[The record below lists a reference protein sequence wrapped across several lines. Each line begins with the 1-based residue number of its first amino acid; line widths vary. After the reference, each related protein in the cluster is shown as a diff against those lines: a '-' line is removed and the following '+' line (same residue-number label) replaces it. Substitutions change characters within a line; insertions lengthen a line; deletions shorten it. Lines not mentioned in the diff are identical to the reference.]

1 MSDATVHHFFFCK
14 NIPHLKI
21 TYKNEIK
28 NSRFKLSLHQMKIV
42 KLTTLLLALSLTAI
56 AQTPIAK
63 LQDAYQ
69 NLVNDEQAKYAITSL
84 CVLDAKSGKII
95 FAKNE
100 NIGLAPASTL
110 KTITAATAFSVL
122 GKDFKYQTTL
132 GYSGKITN
140 GVLQGDL
147 IITGTGDP
155 ALGSWRYEQSKE
167 NNVLNAWLNAIK
179 AAGIKKIEGSIIGDD
194 SLFGTQSLPEGWIWQ
209 DIGNYYGAG
218 TSALSWRENQFDVHL
233 KPGKSINDPITIVKT
248 VPAMPY
254 LSFINELKTG
264 TNGSGDNAYAFLPP
278 YTNLAYL
285 RGTWG
290 AGINKSGISLA
301 LPDPAYEAAFR
312 LQDTLQR
319 LGFNI
324 TGQPSTARRLSSES
338 KTIPKITQQLNVITS
353 PSLSEIVYWFN
364 KKSIN
369 LYGEQLL
376 KTIAWKLDKTPS
388 TTNGSTALINFWANK
403 GIDKKALNI
412 LDGSGL
418 SPATRVTTLAMA
430 SILFQAQKED
440 WFAAYYNS
448 FPENNGMKLKSGS
461 INDVSAYAGYY
472 TDKNGNK
479 YIAVININNYNGSGI
494 SKKLFKVLD
503 ALK

>member
-1 MSDATVHHFFFCK
+1 
-14 NIPHLKI
+14 
-21 TYKNEIK
+21 
-28 NSRFKLSLHQMKIV
+28 MKKYFIV
-42 KLTTLLLALSLTAI
+42 LLLVVPLFVKPQSKAE
-56 AQTPIAK
+56 K
-63 LQDAYQ
+63 LRAAYQ
-69 NLVNDEQAKYAITSL
+69 NFANDDQAKYAITSV
-84 CVLDAKSGKII
+84 CVLDAQTGKII

-100 NIGLAPASTL
+100 NIGLATASTL
-110 KTITAATAFSVL
+110 KTITSATAFSVL

-132 GYSGKITN
+132 GYSGEITN
-140 GVLQGDL
+140 GVLRGDV
-147 IITGTGDP
+147 IITGSGDP
-155 ALGSWRYEQSKE
+155 TLGSWRYEQSKE
-167 NNVLNAWLNAIK
+167 NNVLNLWTSAIK

-194 SLFGTQSLPEGWIWQ
+194 SLFGTQSLPESWIWQ

-218 TSALSWRENQFDVHL
+218 TSALTWRENQFDVHL
-233 KPGKSINDPITIVKT
+233 KPGNSTNDPVSIVKT
-248 VPAMPY
+248 VPEMPY
-254 LSFINELKTG
+254 LTLINELKTG
-264 TNGSGDNAYAFLPP
+264 TTGSGDNAYAFLPP
-278 YTNLAYL
+278 YTNLTYL

-290 AGINKSGISLA
+290 LGIGKMGISLA
-301 LPDPAYEAAFR
+301 LPDPAYEAAYR

-319 LGFNI
+319 LGFSV
-324 TGQPSTARRLSSES
+324 TGQPSTARRLDSES
-338 KTIPKITQQLNVITS
+338 KAFPKITHPLNIITS
-353 PSLSEIVYWFN
+353 PSLSEIIYWFN

-376 KTIAWKLDKTPS
+376 KTIALNLGKKAS
-388 TTNGSTALINFWANK
+388 TNNGSNAVINFWANK

-412 LDGSGL
+412 VDGSGL

-461 INDVSAYAGYY
+461 INNVSAYAGYY
-472 TDKNGNK
+472 TDSNSNK

>member
-1 MSDATVHHFFFCK
+1 MKVF
-14 NIPHLKI
+14 KI
-21 TYKNEIK
+21 TIA
-28 NSRFKLSLHQMKIV
+28 L
-42 KLTTLLLALSLTAI
+42 LTLSLTSL
-56 AQTPIAK
+56 AQYPIAK

-84 CVLDAKSGKII
+84 CVLDAQSGKII

-100 NIGLAPASTL
+100 NIGLATASTL
-110 KTITAATAFSVL
+110 KTITSATAFSVL

-132 GYSGKITN
+132 SYSGKITN

-147 IITGTGDP
+147 IITGSGDP
-155 ALGSWRYEQSKE
+155 TLGSWRYEQSKE
-167 NNVLNAWLNAIK
+167 NNVLSTWANAIK
-179 AAGIKKIEGSIIGDD
+179 AAGIKKIEGAIIGDD
-194 SLFGTQSLPEGWIWQ
+194 NLFGTQSLPEGWIWQ

-233 KPGKSINDPITIVKT
+233 KPGKAVNEVVNVIKT

-254 LSFINELKTG
+254 LTLINELKTG
-264 TNGSGDNAYAFLPP
+264 ANGSGDNAYAFLPP

-290 AGINKSGISLA
+290 MGIGKTGISLS
-301 LPDPAYEAAFR
+301 LPDPAFDCAYR

-319 LGFNI
+319 LTI
-324 TGQPSTARRLSSES
+324 SVTGQPTTARRLNIES
-338 KTIPKITQQLNVITS
+338 KGLPKIAQQLSIVSS
-353 PSLSEIVYWFN
+353 PSLSEIIYWFN

-376 KTIAWKLDKTPS
+376 KTIAWKLGKTPS
-388 TTNGSTALINFWANK
+388 TTNGSAAVINFWSGK

-430 SILFQAQKED
+430 SILYQAQKED

-472 TDKNGNK
+472 TDSNGNK

>member
-1 MSDATVHHFFFCK
+1 MKV
-14 NIPHLKI
+14 
-21 TYKNEIK
+21 
-28 NSRFKLSLHQMKIV
+28 FKVIII
-42 KLTTLLLALSLTAI
+42 LLALSLTSI
-56 AQTPIAK
+56 AQNPITK
-63 LQDAYQ
+63 LQLAYE

-84 CVLDAKSGKII
+84 CVLDAQTGEII

-100 NIGLAPASTL
+100 NIGLATASTL
-110 KTITAATAFSVL
+110 KAITSATAFSVL

-132 GYSGKITN
+132 SYSGKITN

-147 IITGTGDP
+147 IITGSGDP
-155 ALGSWRYEQSKE
+155 TLGSWRYEQTKE
-167 NNVLNAWLNAIK
+167 NNVLSDWVNAIK
-179 AAGIKKIEGSIIGDD
+179 VAGIKKIEGSIIGDD

-218 TSALSWRENQFDVHL
+218 TSALAWRENQFDVHL
-233 KPGKSINDPITIVKT
+233 KPGNAANEAVNVIKIA
-248 VPAMPY
+248 PAMPY
-254 LSFINELKTG
+254 LTLINELKTG
-264 TNGSGDNAYAFLPP
+264 ASGSGDNAYAFLPP
-278 YTNLAYL
+278 YTNFAYL

-290 AGINKSGISLA
+290 LGIGKTGISLS
-301 LPDPAYEAAFR
+301 LPDPAFDCAYR

-319 LGFNI
+319 LNISI
-324 TGQPSTARRLSSES
+324 TGQPTTARRLNSEG
-338 KTIPKITQQLNVITS
+338 KGLPKIAQQLSVVSS
-353 PSLSEIVYWFN
+353 PSLSEIIYWFN

-376 KTIAWKLDKTPS
+376 KTIAWKLGKIPT
-388 TTNGSTALINFWANK
+388 TTNGTNAVVNFWNNK

-418 SPATRVTTLAMA
+418 SPGTRVTTLAMA

-440 WFAAYYNS
+440 WFATYYNS

-472 TDKNGNK
+472 TDSNGNK